1 MEMID
6 ERIAVGA
13 VFQDNVVKP
22 KWFIWNNRK
31 YEVKA
36 ITFRWKNRIGA
47 DVVSYFSV
55 SDGNNLYQISLSQK
69 HLLWTLEK
77 VA

>member
-22 KWFIWNNRK
+22 RWFIWNNRK
-31 YEVKA
+31 YEVKE
-36 ITFRWKNRIGA
+36 ITFRWKNRVGA
-47 DVVSYFSV
+47 DVFSYFSV
-55 SDGNNLYQISLSQK
+55 SDGNNLYQLSLSQK